1 LEDKAENLSP
11 ALTYPPGMAYYHRD
25 YSSSKLLRNFK
36 MRFKIGDKIIYPNQ
50 GVGTIE
56 DIAFKNLGGSTNTE
70 FYIVRLNDSESNVM
84 IPIANAESVGLRS
97 LSNEK
102 VVGELYSILK
112 TKEDS
117 PSSDWKARY
126 KSNSERMSTG
136 DIREVTTVMKDL
148 FFLNQ
153 HKDLSFREKKMLE
166 RAMQLVVSEIAIV
179 EDFTFEEVGE
189 KLEAILLDTYKQ
201 SNPA

>member
-1 LEDKAENLSP
+1 
-11 ALTYPPGMAYYHRD
+11 
-25 YSSSKLLRNFK
+25 

-50 GVGTIE
+50 GVGIIE
-56 DIAFKNLGGSTNTE
+56 DIAIRKLGGSTNTE
-70 FYIVRLNDSESNVM
+70 FYIVRLNDTDSNVM
-84 IPIANAESVGLRS
+84 IPVDNAESVGLRS

-112 TKEDS
+112 KKEDT
-117 PSSDWKARY
+117 PSTDWKARY

-136 DIREVTTVMKDL
+136 DIHEVTCVMKDL

-153 HKDLSFREKKMLE
+153 QKDLSFREKKMLE

-179 EDFTFEEVGE
+179 EDLSFEDVGH
-189 KLEAILLDTYKQ
+189 KLEPILLETYTL
-201 SNPA
+201 SNPS

>member
-1 LEDKAENLSP
+1 
-11 ALTYPPGMAYYHRD
+11 
-25 YSSSKLLRNFK
+25 

-56 DIAFKNLGGSTNTE
+56 DIAIKNLGGSSNTE
-70 FYIVRLNDSESNVM
+70 FYIVRLVDSESNVM
-84 IPIANAESVGLRS
+84 IPVNNAESVGLRP

-102 VVGELYSILK
+102 VVGELYTILK
-112 TKEDS
+112 TKEEA
-117 PSSDWKARY
+117 SSTDWKARY

-179 EDFTFEEVGE
+179 ENSSFEEVGE
-189 KLEAILLDTYKQ
+189 KLESILLDTYKQ
-201 SNPA
+201 SNPS

>member
-1 LEDKAENLSP
+1 
-11 ALTYPPGMAYYHRD
+11 
-25 YSSSKLLRNFK
+25 

-56 DIAFKNLGGSTNTE
+56 DIAIKNLGGSTDTE

-84 IPIANAESVGLRS
+84 IPIANAETVGLRS

-112 TKEDS
+112 TKEDA

-179 EDFTFEEVGE
+179 EDFTYEEVGQ

>member
-1 LEDKAENLSP
+1 
-11 ALTYPPGMAYYHRD
+11 
-25 YSSSKLLRNFK
+25 

-56 DIAFKNLGGSTNTE
+56 DIAIRKLGGSTNTE
-70 FYIVRLNDSESNVM
+70 FYIVRLNDSDSNVM
-84 IPIANAESVGLRS
+84 IPVDNAESVGLRS

-112 TKEDS
+112 KKEDT
-117 PSSDWKARY
+117 PSTDWKARY

-136 DIREVTTVMKDL
+136 DIHEVTCVMKDL

-179 EDFTFEEVGE
+179 EDLSFEDVGH
-189 KLEAILLDTYKQ
+189 KLETILLETYTL
-201 SNPA
+201 SNPS

>member
-1 LEDKAENLSP
+1 
-11 ALTYPPGMAYYHRD
+11 
-25 YSSSKLLRNFK
+25 

-56 DIAFKNLGGSTNTE
+56 DIAIRKLGGSTNTE
-70 FYIVRLNDSESNVM
+70 FYIVRLNDSDSNVM
-84 IPIANAESVGLRS
+84 IPVDNAESVGLRS
-97 LSNEK
+97 LSNER

-112 TKEDS
+112 KKENT
-117 PSSDWKARY
+117 PSTDWKARY

-136 DIREVTTVMKDL
+136 DIHEVTCVMKDL

-179 EDFTFEEVGE
+179 EDLSFEDVGH
-189 KLEAILLDTYKQ
+189 KLESILLETYTL
-201 SNPA
+201 SNPS

>member
-1 LEDKAENLSP
+1 
-11 ALTYPPGMAYYHRD
+11 
-25 YSSSKLLRNFK
+25 

-56 DIAFKNLGGSTNTE
+56 DIAIRKLGGSTNTE
-70 FYIVRLNDSESNVM
+70 FYIVRLNDSDSNVM
-84 IPIANAESVGLRS
+84 IPVDNAESVGLRS

-112 TKEDS
+112 KKEDT
-117 PSSDWKARY
+117 PSTDWKARY

-136 DIREVTTVMKDL
+136 DIHEVTCVMKDL

-153 HKDLSFREKKMLE
+153 QKDLSFREKKMLE

-179 EDFTFEEVGE
+179 EDLSFEDVGH
-189 KLEAILLDTYKQ
+189 KLEAILLETYAL
-201 SNPA
+201 SNAS